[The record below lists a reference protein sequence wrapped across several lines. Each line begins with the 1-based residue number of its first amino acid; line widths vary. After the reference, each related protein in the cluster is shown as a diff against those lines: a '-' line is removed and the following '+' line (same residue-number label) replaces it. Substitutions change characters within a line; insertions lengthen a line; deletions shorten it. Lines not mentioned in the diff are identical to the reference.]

1 MRSKEKAEWLVDVT
15 ENWFYENNDIEN
27 WEVADYLGEIM
38 KNEFVVQIEDGSLLQ
53 IGTYC
58 TEYWKICTNETY
70 SEETIFN
77 FLHHLPKC
85 DLSKVRL
92 QDYESPDMAPHTNQI
107 LGMGISSESSEP
119 KEPKEPKKREE
130 PEIDED
136 GFEMVKKKR
145 K

>member
-1 MRSKEKAEWLVDVT
+1 MVDVT
-15 ENWFYENNDIEN
+15 ENWFYLNSDIEN

-53 IGTYC
+53 VGTYC
-58 TEYWKICTNETY
+58 TEYWRICTNETY

-92 QDYESPDMAPHTNQI
+92 QDYEDADMAPNTNQI
-107 LGMGISSESSEP
+107 GSMGISVEAEP
-119 KEPKEPKKREE
+119 REPRKREE

-136 GFEMVKKKR
+136 GFEMVKSRKK

>member
-1 MRSKEKAEWLVDVT
+1 MDVT
-15 ENWFYENNDIEN
+15 ENWFYLNANIEN

-53 IGTYC
+53 VGTYC

-92 QDYESPDMAPHTNQI
+92 QDYEDADMAPSTNQI
-107 LGMGISSESSEP
+107 LGMGISAEP

-136 GFEMVKKKR
+136 GFEMVKSRKK

>member
-1 MRSKEKAEWLVDVT
+1 MVDVC
-15 ENWFYENNDIEN
+15 ENWFYENQDIEI

-53 IGTYC
+53 VGTYC

-92 QDYESPDMAPHTNQI
+92 QDYEDADMAPSTNQI
-107 LGMGISSESSEP
+107 MDMDISAGPS
-119 KEPKEPKKREE
+119 EPKEPKKREE

-136 GFEMVKKKR
+136 GFEMVKSKKKR
-145 K
+145 

>member
-1 MRSKEKAEWLVDVT
+1 MDVT
-15 ENWFYENNDIEN
+15 ENWFYLNNDIEN

-53 IGTYC
+53 MGTYC

-85 DLSKVRL
+85 DLTKVRL
-92 QDYESPDMAPHTNQI
+92 QDYEDADMRPSTN
-107 LGMGISSESSEP
+107 MISSMDLLSEPREP

-136 GFEMVKKKR
+136 GFEMVKSKK
-145 K
+145 KK

>member
-1 MRSKEKAEWLVDVT
+1 MDVT
-15 ENWFYENNDIEN
+15 ENWFYLNENIEN

-53 IGTYC
+53 MGTYC

-92 QDYESPDMAPHTNQI
+92 QDYEDADMAPQTNQI
-107 LGMGISSESSEP
+107 LGLDLSVEP
-119 KEPKEPKKREE
+119 KTPKEPKKREE

-136 GFEMVKKKR
+136 GFETVRSRKKK
-145 K
+145 

>member
-1 MRSKEKAEWLVDVT
+1 MVDVT
-15 ENWFYENNDIEN
+15 ENWFYLNSGLEN
-27 WEVADYLGEIM
+27 WEVEDYLGEIM
-38 KNEFVVQIEDGSLLQ
+38 KNEFNVQIEDGSLLQ

-58 TEYWKICTNETY
+58 TEYWTICTNETY

-92 QDYESPDMAPHTNQI
+92 QDYEDADMAPSTNQI
-107 LGMGISSESSEP
+107 LGMGISEEP

-136 GFEMVKKKR
+136 GFEMVKSRKK

>member
-1 MRSKEKAEWLVDVT
+1 MKSREKAEWLVDVT
-15 ENWFYENNDIEN
+15 ENWFYLNNDIEN
-27 WEVADYLGEIM
+27 CEVADYLGEIM

-53 IGTYC
+53 MGTYC

-85 DLSKVRL
+85 DLAKVRL
-92 QDYESPDMAPHTNQI
+92 QDYEDADMAPSTNQI
-107 LGMGISSESSEP
+107 GSMGISLEAEP

-136 GFEMVKKKR
+136 GFEMVKKKKR
-145 K
+145 

>member
-1 MRSKEKAEWLVDVT
+1 MDVT
-15 ENWFYENNDIEN
+15 ENWFYLNNDLEN

-53 IGTYC
+53 MGTYC

-92 QDYESPDMAPHTNQI
+92 QDYEDADMAPSTNQI
-107 LGMGISSESSEP
+107 MDMDLSEGPS
-119 KEPKEPKKREE
+119 EPKEPKKRVE

-136 GFEMVKKKR
+136 GFEMVKSKKR

>member
-1 MRSKEKAEWLVDVT
+1 MDVT
-15 ENWFYENNDIEN
+15 ENWFYLNNDIEN

-53 IGTYC
+53 MGTYC

-85 DLSKVRL
+85 DLTKVRL
-92 QDYESPDMAPHTNQI
+92 QDYEDADMRPSTN
-107 LGMGISSESSEP
+107 MISSMNLLA
-119 KEPKEPKKREE
+119 EPKEPKKREE

-136 GFEMVKKKR
+136 GFEMVKSKKR

>member
-1 MRSKEKAEWLVDVT
+1 MKSKEKAEWLVDVT
-15 ENWFYENNDIEN
+15 ENWFYLNANIEN

-53 IGTYC
+53 VGTYC
-58 TEYWKICTNETY
+58 TEYWRICTNETY

-92 QDYESPDMAPHTNQI
+92 QDYEDADMAPHTNQI
-107 LGMGISSESSEP
+107 SSMDLSLEP

-136 GFEMVKKKR
+136 GFETVRSKKK

>member
-1 MRSKEKAEWLVDVT
+1 MDVT
-15 ENWFYENNDIEN
+15 ENWFYLNNDIEN

-53 IGTYC
+53 VGTYC
-58 TEYWKICTNETY
+58 TEYWRICTNESY

-92 QDYESPDMAPHTNQI
+92 QDYEDADMAPSTNQI
-107 LGMGISSESSEP
+107 GSMGISLEAEP

-136 GFEMVKKKR
+136 GFETVRSRKKK
-145 K
+145 

>member
-1 MRSKEKAEWLVDVT
+1 MVDVT
-15 ENWFYENNDIEN
+15 ENWFYLNNNIEN

-53 IGTYC
+53 VGTYC

-85 DLSKVRL
+85 DLAKVRL
-92 QDYESPDMAPHTNQI
+92 QDYEDADMAPSTNQI
-107 LGMGISSESSEP
+107 GSMGITLEAEP

-136 GFEMVKKKR
+136 GFEMVKSRRKK
-145 K
+145 